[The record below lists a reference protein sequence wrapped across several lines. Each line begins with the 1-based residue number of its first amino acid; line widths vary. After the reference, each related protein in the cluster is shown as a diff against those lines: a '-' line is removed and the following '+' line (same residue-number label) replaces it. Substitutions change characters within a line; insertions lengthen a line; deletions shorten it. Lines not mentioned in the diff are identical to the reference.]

1 MSGLRNANQMFSR
14 FLERI
19 SDCAIF
25 ILDRQGCV
33 ETWNE
38 GARTILG
45 YEAGEIV
52 GAHVSVFFEEAAHGE
67 DGAAARALAA
77 ATADGRFETE
87 GWQVC
92 RGGTRL
98 WSSLTV
104 TAIADDVGGVAGFG
118 LMLRDLTERRRAEQQ
133 RASVIALLEKNA
145 GTDFLTGVLNRRA
158 LETALR
164 EAMQAAAYGG
174 HPLSI
179 AMVDLDHFKGFND
192 AHGHPAGDIY
202 LKGVAGVWRDVLR
215 AHSLLAR
222 YGGEEFTVVMP
233 DTGAADAFEAME
245 RLRAATPEPL
255 TCSIGVAQ
263 WNRSEMAEELIFR
276 ADRGLYLAK
285 SNGRNRVELGPAP
298 DDASLSSATMKDER
312 RSA

>member
-1 MSGLRNANQMFSR
+1 MSGVRNANQMFRR

-25 ILDRQGCV
+25 VLNRQGCV

-45 YEAGEIV
+45 FEAGEIV
-52 GAHVSVFFEEAAHGE
+52 GEHVSVFFEGAAHDE
-67 DGAAARALAA
+67 DGPAARALTAA
-77 ATADGRFETE
+77 AIDGRFETE

-92 RGGTRL
+92 KGGARL

-104 TAIADDVGGVAGFG
+104 TAIADDAGGVAGFG

-164 EAMQAAAYGG
+164 EAMQAAARSG

-202 LKGVAGVWRDVLR
+202 LKGAAGVWRGVLR

-233 DTGAADAFEAME
+233 NTGAADAFEAME
-245 RLRAATPEPL
+245 RLRGATPEPL
-255 TCSIGVAQ
+255 TCSIGIAQ
-263 WNRSEMAEELIFR
+263 WNGAELAEDLIFR
-276 ADRGLYLAK
+276 ADRGLYRAK
-285 SNGRNRVELGPAP
+285 STGRDRVELGPAP
-298 DDASLSSATMKDER
+298 DDAGLSTILEAER